1 MRASGRAG
9 VAVGGENCGGG
20 AGGAC
25 QVRARVDGRPA
36 WLICTRTGPVRVQ
49 EPRGRP
55 ETLRGQRLR
64 ACEGK
69 TNVRGLYVGGTV
81 DMDSVQEASGLTSA
95 RALDNYRC
103 ESSASSFVRTQF

>member
-1 MRASGRAG
+1 MGVLPRLPLRLSARPPALYQKNSVRASGRAG

-55 ETLRGQRLR
+55 ETLRGQRL
-64 ACEGK
+64 
-69 TNVRGLYVGGTV
+69 
-81 DMDSVQEASGLTSA
+81 
-95 RALDNYRC
+95 
-103 ESSASSFVRTQF
+103 